1 MECPVFIELSFAKM
15 KAYAGSEGRE
25 EGQLFRTTSAR
36 GNIASHS

>member
-1 MECPVFIELSFAKM
+1 MECPVFIEFSFAKM
-15 KAYAGSEGRE
+15 KAYAGSESRE